1 MAAQSGRSAGNL
13 WNLVIAAGILAV
25 VVGLFLRGGE
35 EPAAARFTELAPS
48 TPQRLQVATLGID
61 APVVPIQ
68 VDQDAVLDPPR
79 NAEDVGW
86 WDASAEPG
94 GDGGQTVITG
104 HTVHTGGGALDRLRE
119 VTRGDRVDV
128 VTEEGRMRYRVQQ
141 VRVLGKDEVAQDAV
155 DLFGQDGGSGR
166 LVLVSCTDWD
176 GAVYESNVVVTAVP
190 LGQPVDQPVDQP
202 RERTARAAAR

>member
-1 MAAQSGRSAGNL
+1 VAEASGRSAGNL
-13 WNLVIAAGILAV
+13 WNLLVAAGILAV

-35 EPAAARFTELAPS
+35 EPAAARFTDLAPS
-48 TPQRLQVATLGID
+48 APQRLQVKTLGID

-68 VDQDAVLDPPR
+68 VSPDAVLDPPR

-86 WDASAEPG
+86 WDASAQPG
-94 GDGGQTVITG
+94 RDEGQTVITG

-119 VTRGDRVDV
+119 VSRGDRVDV
-128 VTEEGRMRYRVQQ
+128 VTDEGRMRYRVQQ

-155 DLFGQDGGSGR
+155 ALFGQDDGSGR

-176 GAVYESNVVVTAVP
+176 GSVYESNVVVTAAP
-190 LGQPVDQPVDQP
+190 LGEPVEQEP
-202 RERTARAAAR
+202 TSRAAGR

>member
-1 MAAQSGRSAGNL
+1 MSAASGKGGMGSLA
-13 WNLVIAAGILAV
+13 NLVVAVGILAV
-25 VVGLFLRGGE
+25 VVGLFLRAGDDPE
-35 EPAAARFTELAPS
+35 ARFADLEPAA
-48 TPQRLQVATLGID
+48 PQRLQVKALGID

-86 WDASAEPG
+86 WDASAQPG
-94 GDGGQTVITG
+94 GDDGQTVITG

-119 VTRGDRVDV
+119 VSRGDRVDV

-141 VRVLGKDEVAQDAV
+141 VRVLGKDEVARDAV
-155 DLFGQDGGSGR
+155 DLFGQDDGSGR

-176 GAVYESNVVVTAVP
+176 GTVYESNVVVTAMP
-190 LGQPVDQPVDQP
+190 LGQPVAPS
-202 RERTARAAAR
+202 RERAARADGR